1 MYRNTIGQRLL
12 KFLRNSTKVLF
23 ILKYKYDK
31 LYTYTK
37 IILNRKRKIIR
48 KRKLTLNDR
57 LLEETK
63 DDRYF
68 EIL

>member
-1 MYRNTIGQRLL
+1 M
-12 KFLRNSTKVLF
+12 FF
-23 ILKYKYDK
+23 ILKYEYDK
-31 LYTYTK
+31 LYTYIK

-57 LLEETK
+57 LLEETE

-68 EIL
+68 EISWDSYRSLFRDIERYYKI